1 MFRKTILKINPVKAK
16 NWPGRAR
23 DKGAAIL
30 AALRPGPVTARVA
43 TLLVM
48 TGLLLV
54 LPAAPAFAQ
63 GGISAALGDI
73 VQSITDII
81 QGLTVVVGI
90 LGLTLWG
97 FAKVARPIFPELS
110 QLTNQYVG
118 QFVLGVVVV
127 FVAATVVEEIAA
139 AVGG

>member
-1 MFRKTILKINPVKAK
+1 MRKTPILTKNKKQTPVSGRPKASA
-16 NWPGRAR
+16 WPG
-23 DKGAAIL
+23 L
-30 AALRPGPVTARVA
+30 VTIKLI

-48 TGLLLV
+48 IGLLLV
-54 LPAAPAFAQ
+54 VPATPAFAQ
-63 GGISAALGDI
+63 DGISSALGDI
-73 VQSITDII
+73 VTSITDII

-110 QLTNQYVG
+110 QLTGQYVG

-127 FVAATVVEEIAA
+127 FVAATVVEEIAS

>member
-1 MFRKTILKINPVKAK
+1 MSKKPTLIMNQEKAVS
-16 NWPGRAR
+16 NR
-23 DKGAAIL
+23 DISRSATPFVAV
-30 AALRPGPVTARVA
+30 RPGPITVRVA
-43 TLLVM
+43 TLLV
-48 TGLLLV
+48 TLGLLLV
-54 LPAAPAFAQ
+54 LSAAPALAQ
-63 GGISAALGDI
+63 AGGGISAALGDI
-73 VQSITDII
+73 VLSITDII

-127 FVAATVVEEIAA
+127 FVAATIVEEIAA